1 MFWREFVYRTFK
13 NICPVAVHYSPWAR
27 VLKYEYLTPAGGQN
41 INEFW
46 VFSNSEMNATTI
58 RAEKVDGKN
67 GLICQVSIFSS
78 SAMVVKLSKKG
89 YFLQFCAYLS
99 KKSKYIKAIYM

>member
-1 MFWREFVYRTFK
+1 MRYFTDQNRPK
-13 NICPVAVHYSPWAR
+13 
-27 VLKYEYLTPAGGQN
+27 GGPHEN
-41 INEFW
+41 GFW

-78 SAMVVKLSKKG
+78 SVMVVELSKKG
-89 YFLQFCAYLS
+89 YFF
-99 KKSKYIKAIYM
+99 AILCLPQQKI